1 MNSKTNISGK
11 NRLLVILL
19 GFTVALFTLAS
30 GYVKTDIAEEKET
43 KEVTQTSDK
52 KSPES
57 QATLSVFD
65 AIPNVLQIN
74 LPTFLDILISEIEIV
89 IEEKLEIDQIRE
101 KGTTEFFR
109 TLFRRIISPN
119 AP

>member
-74 LPTFLDILISEIEIV
+74 LPTFLDVLITEIEIV
-89 IEEKLEIDQIRE
+89 VEEKLEIDQIRE
-101 KGTTEFFR
+101 KR
-109 TLFRRIISPN
+109 HYRILQNTFQKDYIP
-119 AP
+119 